1 MSGLYGVPYMGSK
14 TKIAPD
20 IIRKLPKGER
30 FVDLFGGGFAMSHA
44 ALLSRRYKQ
53 ILYNDFNPLIVELIK
68 KGLRGD
74 YNYSKFK
81 PAFITR
87 EIFDREKEN
96 DPYIKY
102 IWSFGSNGQHYLFG
116 KEIEPLKAAAHNF
129 VVFGKYSEELKQY
142 CPKSVVTAADIYSR
156 RMQFC
161 GYCKAA
167 KKRFELEQLERLQQL
182 ELSNISFEKYEHRPG
197 DVVYCDPPYEGTA
210 DYGQTFPHTAF
221 YEWAFTRDYPVYFS
235 SYQIS
240 DKRFKLVWAK
250 RLTSSFGGGKNSVNF
265 ECLYVNR

>member
-20 IIRKLPKGER
+20 IIRQLPRGER

-44 ALLSRRYKQ
+44 AILSNHFNSV
-53 ILYNDFNPLIVELIK
+53 LYNDFNPLIVELIR

-81 PAFITR
+81 PEFITR
-87 EIFDREKEN
+87 EMFDREKEK

-102 IWSFGSNGQHYLFG
+102 IWSFGSDGQHYLFG
-116 KEIEPLKAAAHNF
+116 KEIEPL
-129 VVFGKYSEELKQY
+129 E
-142 CPKSVVTAADIYSR
+142 R
-156 RMQFC
+156 
-161 GYCKAA
+161 
-167 KKRFELEQLERLQQL
+167 LERLQQL

-210 DYGQTFPHTAF
+210 DYGQEFPHTAF
-221 YEWAFTRDYPVYFS
+221 YEWVFSRDYPVYFS

-240 DKRFKLVWAK
+240 DRRFKLVWAK
-250 RLTSSFGGGKNSVNF
+250 RLKSSFGGGNNSVNF
-265 ECLYVNR
+265 ECLYTNK